1 MHVALFSVVVGF
13 LAAVPAMGPSSAIS
27 IRRILTGRE
36 RRGLAFAGG
45 YILAEGLACFA
56 ALWGV
61 DLVMG
66 AAPFVEPLLRW
77 VGIVLMFGVGV
88 AFSLG
93 YGPTDVDRSDRQG
106 SEPTQLGGDFA
117 LGFGMTAFNPALIAS
132 WSTVV
137 GVAVSVTGVELLL
150 WHKWAIPVG
159 VIVGECLWY
168 AVLVAIARRLQT
180 ELDDSTLEWLLRA
193 VGVVLVALGLWA
205 GLHQLL
211 PA

>member
-88 AFSLG
+88 AFSPATAPRTSIG
-93 YGPTDVDRSDRQG
+93 AIDRAPNRRNSAG
-106 SEPTQLGGDFA
+106 ISPW
-117 LGFGMTAFNPALIAS
+117 AS
-132 WSTVV
+132 
-137 GVAVSVTGVELLL
+137 A
-150 WHKWAIPVG
+150 
-159 VIVGECLWY
+159 
-168 AVLVAIARRLQT
+168 
-180 ELDDSTLEWLLRA
+180 
-193 VGVVLVALGLWA
+193 
-205 GLHQLL
+205 
-211 PA
+211 